1 MSVGGIPAPG
11 PFRGLVPYDESSA
24 ALFFGRTDEIAALDH
39 LVCREGDR
47 VVALTGESG
56 VGKTSLLRAG
66 LLPALA
72 KHDVTGVYL
81 GSYDDIEQEMW
92 QAAGRVRAEPPTPGD
107 GPADYLV
114 RLARSSHAGTLLIL
128 DHIETVLVDRESD
141 AHPSTLDQLAALLT
155 KVTQGA
161 GPRLRILLCVET
173 GSFHR
178 LDLLYRACN
187 LTPAAGAWMELAR
200 LNQGSATQILE
211 QTAVGT
217 GTFFEAGLA
226 SLMAGD
232 LCRGGPCLPADLQ
245 IVARMAVELRLTS
258 LRRYERSGGA
268 AMLLHSFFQR
278 AVHDAGGR
286 PALRVLLA
294 AARPSSSTVDEL
306 ATRAGLPQAVVEQ
319 AVAPLT
325 SRGILH
331 KFFSGSV
338 DRYAPTHPCLIAR
351 IEEFAASDVGA
362 AHDIRR
368 TLRRRILAGARLS
381 LPEIRRVRRYL
392 GGDLAADEAATLR
405 RSIRRSVLQIGSAV
419 TLLIGVLLALIFEVR
434 ATYTLAFDPARD
446 QPGSRVVV
454 RRGRP
459 SRSLLHFLSGQSRH
473 GSMIADT
480 GFAATS
486 VAADLGARIASG
498 RAVGALE
505 TNRTPRLPSWL
516 RMVIDGLGPVP
527 RGVSLVLLGEPNGV
541 VSLKQ
546 AFSDPASR
554 RDALEALAVVGTGRA
569 GEDEILAGALNDPS
583 PDVRRRGVE
592 VAAAIDR
599 RQGKDAHAATLR
611 AALADQSFAVR
622 SAVLRECGSLA
633 PTTAASIL
641 SVALADKDASF
652 RRLAETS
659 LLELAARSPAAAA
672 DAVRLALWS
681 SDGMARRSAVGL
693 LDQIAVQAPAEA
705 ATVLAQIASDES
717 APEEARVSALSFLR
731 RSNAIS
737 NNLRPMLE
745 KAVMPDASPRLRT
758 AALPLYARLIDPAKV
773 AELASAASKGPPSGR
788 VTGAALWGVVAIK
801 QPDLA
806 AKPLKVFLYDP
817 SAEVRVEAAR
827 GFGYLRREGPE
838 LVRKALLDPNAEV
851 QKAALDS
858 ALRLAVVQSGP
869 IADLLGHVLS
879 NVRPGLRRSIVEALG
894 EIGKT
899 RPAAVL
905 PALVRA
911 LKQGDASTRGA
922 CARALCVVAVKSP
935 AAASPYLRMAARDLN
950 REVRTEAASCLGS
963 LTEGDPRGAAR
974 MAIELTSSDEP
985 TVRAAAAASLG
996 ALAGRVHEVVLGP
1009 LINLIEDPERTV
1021 RVAAAEALIAY
1032 AKTGASLANRAADLD
1047 KKLSGFF
1054 LQGALDER
1062 QIALRLAARAG
1073 LTSILRQ
1080 AVRDGDDSLRLD
1092 AMKAA
1097 AGMQPPALEILQAGA
1112 EDRQGLVRAE
1122 AVRAL
1127 AAASGSGPERV
1138 LPVFEAM
1145 LRASDAATRRTGA
1158 LALGDVTGEPEATAA
1173 LLAGVL
1179 HQRGESVRAAA
1190 AEALASIAQ
1199 RDPKAAGPF
1208 LEQAI
1213 ADPAHDVRA
1222 AAIRGL
1228 GTTWARQRRPAEVA
1242 GILESCETDSARRLV
1257 AVEALVIQASQ
1268 TGKGKPGEDAKEA
1281 RGHLERLAASGPPL
1295 ARLAAQVGRAFIG
1308 ARLED
1313 MHAFFDRLYGG

>member
-11 PFRGLVPYDESSA
+11 PFRGLVPYDENST
-24 ALFFGRTDEIAALDH
+24 ALFFGRTDEIAALDR
-39 LVCREGDR
+39 LVLKEGDR

-66 LLPALA
+66 LLPALG

-81 GSYDDIEQEMW
+81 GAYGDIEQELW
-92 QAAGRVRAEPPTPGD
+92 QAAGRVRGEPPTPGD

-128 DHIETVLVDRESD
+128 DHLETVLASSGQPGDHS
-141 AHPSTLDQLAALLT
+141 ALDKLAALLS
-155 KVTQGA
+155 KVAEGA
-161 GPRLRILLCVET
+161 GPRLRILFCVET

-178 LDLLYRACN
+178 LDLLHRACN
-187 LTPAAGAWMELAR
+187 LTPAAGAWMELGR
-200 LNQGSATQILE
+200 LDQGSATQILE

-217 GTFFEAGLA
+217 GTFFEPGLA

-232 LCRGGPCLPADLQ
+232 LCRNGPCLPADLQ

-278 AVHDAGGR
+278 AVQDAGGL

-294 AARPSSSTVDEL
+294 ATRLDGSTVEEL
-306 ATRAGLPQAVVEQ
+306 ATRAGLPVAAVEQ

-325 SRGILH
+325 SRGILR
-331 KFFSGSV
+331 KFPPESA
-338 DRYAPTHPCLIAR
+338 DHYAPAHPCLVAR
-351 IEEFAASDVGA
+351 IEDFAASDVGA
-362 AHDIRR
+362 AHEVRR
-368 TLRRRILAGARLS
+368 TLRRRILAGGRLS
-381 LPEIRRVRRYL
+381 LPEIRKVRRYL
-392 GGDLAADEAATLR
+392 GGDLAADEADTLK
-405 RSIRRSVLQIGSAV
+405 RSIRRSALQIGGV
-419 TLLIGVLLALIFEVR
+419 ITLLLAVVFALIFEVR
-434 ATYTLAFDPARD
+434 TTYTLAFDPARD

-454 RRGRP
+454 RRGR
-459 SRSLLHFLSGQSRH
+459 RSLSFLHLVPAQPRH
-473 GSMIADT
+473 GSTIADT

-486 VAADLGARIASG
+486 VAADLASRIASG
-498 RAVGALE
+498 HAVGALDV
-505 TNRTPRLPSWL
+505 NPNVQLPSWL
-516 RMVIDGLGPVP
+516 RAVIDGLGSVP
-527 RGVSLVLLGEPNGV
+527 RGVSLVLLGEPSGV

-546 AFSDPASR
+546 AFADPASR

-569 GEDEILAGALNDPS
+569 GEDEILAAALNDPS
-583 PDVRRRGVE
+583 PDIRRRGVE

-599 RQGKDAHAATLR
+599 RQGKGAHAATLR
-611 AALADQSFAVR
+611 TALADQSFAVR
-622 SAVLRECGSLA
+622 SAVLRECASLDA
-633 PTTAASIL
+633 TTTASIL

-652 RRLAETS
+652 RRQAETA

-681 SDGMARRSAVGL
+681 TDGMARKSAVGL
-693 LDQIAVQAPAEA
+693 LDQIAVAAPAEA
-705 ATVLAQIASDES
+705 ANALAQIASDEN
-717 APEEARVSALSFLR
+717 APEEARVSALTFLR
-731 RSNAIS
+731 RTNTIS

-745 KAVMPDASPRLRT
+745 KAVMPDASPRLR
-758 AALPLYARLIDPAKV
+758 AVALPLYARLIDPSKV
-773 AELASAASKGPPSGR
+773 AELALAASKGPPSGR

-806 AKPLKVFLYDP
+806 AKPLKGFLYDSSP
-817 SAEVRVEAAR
+817 EVRAEAAR
-827 GFGYLRREGPE
+827 GYGYLRREGPE
-838 LVRKALLDPNAEV
+838 LVRKALLDPNTEV
-851 QKAALDS
+851 QRAALDS
-858 ALRLAVVQSGP
+858 ALRLAAAQSSA
-869 IADLLGHVLS
+869 IAELLGHVLA
-879 NVRPGLRRSIVEALG
+879 NVRPGLRRFIVEALG

-911 LKQGDASTRGA
+911 LKQGDGSTRGA
-922 CARALCVVAVKSP
+922 CARALCVVAAKAP
-935 AAASPYLRMAARDLN
+935 AAASPYLRMAARDPN

-963 LTEGDPRGAAR
+963 LTEGDPKGAAH
-974 MAIELTSSDEP
+974 MAIELTSSDEA

-996 ALAGRVHEVVLGP
+996 ALAGRVRETALGP

-1021 RVAAAEALIAY
+1021 RVAAAEAMIAY
-1032 AKTGASLANRAADLD
+1032 ANTGSPIGSRAADLD

-1054 LQGALDER
+1054 MQGDLEER
-1062 QIALRLAARAG
+1062 QIALRVAARAG
-1073 LTSILRQ
+1073 LTSILRL
-1080 AVRDGDDSLRLD
+1080 AVRDGDDGLRLD

-1145 LRASDAATRRTGA
+1145 LRASDPATRRMGA
-1158 LALGDVTGEPEATAA
+1158 LALGDVTGAPEATAA

-1190 AEALASIAQ
+1190 AEALARIAQ

-1213 ADPAHDVRA
+1213 NDPAHDVRA

-1228 GTTWARQRRPAEVA
+1228 GTTWARQRPPAEVA
-1242 GILESCETDSARRLV
+1242 EILETCETDSARRLV
-1257 AVEALVIQASQ
+1257 AVEALVIQASRAEP
-1268 TGKGKPGEDAKEA
+1268 GKPGEDAKQA
-1281 RGHLERLAASGPPL
+1281 KMLLEKLANSGPPL

-1308 ARLED
+1308 AKLED

>member
-1 MSVGGIPAPG
+1 MSVGGILAPG

-24 ALFFGRTDEIAALDH
+24 ALFFGRMDEIAALDA
-39 LVCREGDR
+39 LVVREGDR

-72 KHDVTGVYL
+72 RRDVTGVYL
-81 GSYDDIEQEMW
+81 GAYDDIEQEMW
-92 QAAGRVRAEPPTPGD
+92 QAAGRVRSEPPTPGD

-128 DHIETVLVDRESD
+128 DHLETIFVERDSD
-141 AHPSTLDQLAALLT
+141 AHTSALDQLAALLS
-155 KVTQGA
+155 KVSEGA

-178 LDLLYRACN
+178 LDLLYRACK

-200 LNQGSATQILE
+200 LNRESATQILE

-226 SLMAGD
+226 SAMAGD
-232 LCRGGPCLPADLQ
+232 LCRSGPCLPADLQ

-268 AMLLHSFFQR
+268 TMLLHSFFQR

-294 AARPSSSTVDEL
+294 AARPASSTVDEL
-306 ATRAGLPQAVVEQ
+306 AARAGLPQAVVEQ

-331 KFFSGSV
+331 KFYSGSA
-338 DRYAPTHPCLIAR
+338 DRYAPAHPCLIAR
-351 IEEFAASDVGA
+351 IEDFAASDVGA

-368 TLRRRILAGARLS
+368 TLRRRILAGTRLS
-381 LPEIRRVRRYL
+381 LPEIRKVRRYL
-392 GGDLAADEAATLR
+392 GGDLAADEATTLKPSIQ
-405 RSIRRSVLQIGSAV
+405 RSALQIGSAI
-419 TLLIGVLLALIFEVR
+419 TLLIAVLLALIFEVR
-434 ATYTLAFDPARD
+434 ATYMLAFDPARD

-454 RRGRP
+454 RRGR
-459 SRSLLHFLSGQSRH
+459 SSLSLLHFLPAQTRH
-473 GSMIADT
+473 GSIIADT

-486 VAADLGARIASG
+486 VADDLASRIASG
-498 RAVGALE
+498 RAVGALDA
-505 TNRTPRLPSWL
+505 NRTPRLPSWL

-546 AFSDPASR
+546 AFADPASR

-641 SVALADKDASF
+641 SVALADKDVSF

-681 SDGMARRSAVGL
+681 SDGMARRSAVAL

-731 RSNAIS
+731 RTNAIS
-737 NNLRPMLE
+737 NSLRPMLE

-773 AELASAASKGPPSGR
+773 AELAAAASKGPPSGR

-806 AKPLKVFLYDP
+806 GKPLKVFLYDQ

-838 LVRKALLDPNAEV
+838 LVRKALLDANAEV

-858 ALRLAVVQSGP
+858 ALRLAVAQPGV
-869 IADLLGHVLS
+869 IADLLGHVLA
-879 NVRPGLRRSIVEALG
+879 NVRPGLRRFIVEALG

-911 LKQGDASTRGA
+911 LKQGDGSTRGA
-922 CARALCVVAVKSP
+922 CARALCVVAIKSP
-935 AAASPYLRMAARDLN
+935 AAASPYLRMAARDPN

-963 LTEGDPRGAAR
+963 LTEGDPKGAAR
-974 MAIELTSSDEP
+974 MAIELTSSDEQ

-996 ALAGRVHEVVLGP
+996 ALAGRVHEIVLGP
-1009 LINLIEDPERTV
+1009 LINLLEDPERAV

-1032 AKTGASLANRAADLD
+1032 SKTGSSLGSRAADLD
-1047 KKLSGFF
+1047 KKLSAFF

-1213 ADPAHDVRA
+1213 SDPAHDVRA

-1242 GILESCETDSARRLV
+1242 EILESCETDSARRLV

-1268 TGKGKPGEDAKEA
+1268 TGKGKAGDDAKEA
-1281 RGHLERLAASGPPL
+1281 RSLLERLATSGPPL